1 MNIFKKFFSK
11 KNKQEEFTKGFISY
25 YKGIYDNIVESCK
38 KGTMTYYSAR
48 GMFRHLPLRYDPN
61 NTYPE
66 EINKI
71 VDKCFSTLYDY
82 CIQKSIVA
90 QDITFDEFYK
100 GKGLY
105 DESYPITNRYKR
117 RLLTS

>member
-1 MNIFKKFFSK
+1 MGIFKKLFGK

-25 YKGIYDNIVESCK
+25 YKGIYNSIVKSCEK
-38 KGTMTYYSAR
+38 ETMTYYSAR

-66 EINKI
+66 EINQI
-71 VDKCFSTLYDY
+71 ADKCFRALYDY
-82 CIQKSIVA
+82 CIKKSIICP
-90 QDITFDEFYK
+90 DITFDEFYR

-105 DESYPITNRYKR
+105 DDSYPIDKTRYRK
-117 RLLTS
+117 LS